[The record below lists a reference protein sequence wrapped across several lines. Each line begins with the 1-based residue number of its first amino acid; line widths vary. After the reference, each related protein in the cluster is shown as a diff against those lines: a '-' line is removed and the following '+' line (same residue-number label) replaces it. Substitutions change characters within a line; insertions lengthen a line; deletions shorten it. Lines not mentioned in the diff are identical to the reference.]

1 MLIKC
6 KECELQVSDKAISC
20 PHCGYPINSK
30 ITHVRT
36 KKRMRLPNGFGQ
48 ITEIKNQNLR
58 NRYRAM
64 ITVGKTE
71 TGKPICKL
79 LKPNSYF
86 PTYNDA
92 YNALMEY
99 HKNPYDIDKCMIMSE
114 LYEKWSEEYF
124 KTLSSDA
131 SIRTIKSAWSYCGSI
146 YNMNVADV
154 RVRHVKGCIDNGSI
168 LKNGKQIVAS
178 ACTKS
183 RIKSVLNLMLD
194 YAVEYELVDKNYAR
208 LFNISESIIKESE
221 TVKQK
226 HIPFTELEMNKLWNE
241 VINMKYVDV
250 LLIQCYTGLRPRE
263 LGLIKL
269 KDVDLNNWTI
279 TGGIKTEAGTNRVI
293 PIHKR
298 IQPLIVRKVN
308 EARLLNSEY
317 LINCTDSTDLFM
329 SYDKYNKRFL
339 KIVDKLQL
347 DKNHRSHDGRIHFVT
362 MAKHYEVDE
371 YAIKYI
377 IGHAINDLTERVYT
391 HRTIEWLTS
400 EINKIV

>member
-1 MLIKC
+1 
-6 KECELQVSDKAISC
+6 
-20 PHCGYPINSK
+20 
-30 ITHVRT
+30 
-36 KKRMRLPNGFGQ
+36 
-48 ITEIKNQNLR
+48 
-58 NRYRAM
+58 
-64 ITVGKTE
+64 
-71 TGKPICKL
+71 
-79 LKPNSYF
+79 
-86 PTYNDA
+86 
-92 YNALMEY
+92 
-99 HKNPYDIDKCMIMSE
+99 
-114 LYEKWSEEYF
+114 
-124 KTLSSDA
+124 
-131 SIRTIKSAWSYCGSI
+131 
-146 YNMNVADV
+146 
-154 RVRHVKGCIDNGSI
+154 
-168 LKNGKQIVAS
+168 
-178 ACTKS
+178 
-183 RIKSVLNLMLD
+183 MLD

-241 VINMKYVDV
+241 VINIKYVDV

-317 LINCTDSTDLFM
+317 LINCIDSTDLFM